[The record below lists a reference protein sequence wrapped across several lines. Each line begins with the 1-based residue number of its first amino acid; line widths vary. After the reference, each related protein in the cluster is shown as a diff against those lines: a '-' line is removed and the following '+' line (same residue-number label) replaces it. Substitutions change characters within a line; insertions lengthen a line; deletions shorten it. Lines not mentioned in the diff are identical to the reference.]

1 MNLRKESFEIP
12 IFISHLPSHEE
23 LKPALMELLRALDA
37 PRLQEEA
44 SDITHCSFG
53 MPWLNRKW
61 HKVFFE
67 SAQEHLTQL
76 YARLETPEWSIRGA
90 WYQTYQTGDTH
101 HRHNHGECT
110 WANVY
115 YLDLPNRSFGTRFY
129 HPAKEGVEQRG
140 CLSSDSPPIIRPEV
154 REGDI
159 VTFPGY
165 LEHESPVI
173 EGDSSKTVISFNVF
187 ARRTP

>member
-1 MNLRKESFEIP
+1 MNLRKESFEVP
-12 IFISHLPSHEE
+12 IYISHLPNHAE
-23 LKPALMELLRALDA
+23 LKSTLMELLGSLDA
-37 PRLQEEA
+37 PRLREEA
-44 SDITHCSFG
+44 SDIAHCSFG

-61 HKVFFE
+61 HKVFLE
-67 SAQEHLTQL
+67 SAQEHLTLL
-76 YARLETPEWSIRGA
+76 YAQLGTPEWVIRGA
-90 WYQTYQTGDTH
+90 WYQSYESGNTH

-115 YLDLPNRSFGTRFY
+115 YLDLSSPQLATRFY
-129 HPAKEGVEQRG
+129 HPAKDAVEQRG
-140 CLSSDSPPIIRPEV
+140 SLSSDSPPVIQPRV

-173 EGDSSKTVISFNVF
+173 AGDHSKTVISFNVF
-187 ARRTP
+187 DPRKS

>member
-1 MNLRKESFEIP
+1 
-12 IFISHLPSHEE
+12 
-23 LKPALMELLRALDA
+23 LKPVLVELLKALDA

-44 SDITHCSFG
+44 SEIAHCSFG

-61 HKVFFE
+61 HKVFFQHV
-67 SAQEHLTQL
+67 QEHLTQL
-76 YARLETPEWSIRGA
+76 YAQLDTPEWVVCGA
-90 WYQTYQTGDTH
+90 WYQSYEIGNTH

-115 YLDLPNRSFGTRFY
+115 YLELPDPKFGTRFH
-129 HPAKEGVEQRG
+129 HPARAAVEQRG
-140 CLSSDSPPIIRPEV
+140 CLSSDSPPILQPEV

-173 EGDSSKTVISFNVF
+173 EGNCAKTVISFNVF
-187 ARRTP
+187 HRRNS